1 MKVKSLGYVGF
12 GAPDP
17 GTWLTYATEIL
28 GLMPARAYAGEDWGM
43 PAIPGKGPTSGG
55 SGIAPDG
62 SVYLKMDD
70 WQWRIAVHPNQENL
84 GIMYLGLELGSELE
98 LADAVA
104 ELGAEGVKAVHGTQ
118 EQARA
123 RAVTGIAYTEDPMG
137 NSIELFYGPT
147 LDRNFQSPLGMSFR
161 TGPLGLGH
169 VNLLAAPLHQAQ
181 DFYTRVLG
189 FGLSDYIRFGESDS
203 ANFFHCN
210 DRHHSVGLLKV
221 GELTGIHHLML
232 EVESCDMV
240 CQCLERV
247 QDAGINITSTLGRH
261 VNDNTFSFYMSSPFG
276 FEVEIG
282 CDGLLLD
289 EQWTAHEFVEG
300 DLWGHRGLDP
310 ETITD
315 NLAGLAEKQGAA

>member
-43 PAIPGKGPTSGG
+43 PAIPGKGPASGG

-70 WQWRIAVHPNQENL
+70 WQWRIAVHPSQENL

-98 LADAVA
+98 LAQAVA
-104 ELGAEGVKAVHGTQ
+104 ELGAEGVEAVHGTQ

-147 LDRNFQSPLGMSFR
+147 LDRNFRSPLGMSFNA
-161 TGPLGLGH
+161 GPLGLGH
-169 VNLLAAPLHQAQ
+169 VNLLAAPLQQAQ

-189 FGLSDYIRFGESDS
+189 FGLWGLG
-203 ANFFHCN
+203 
-210 DRHHSVGLLKV
+210 VG
-221 GELTGIHHLML
+221 
-232 EVESCDMV
+232 
-240 CQCLERV
+240 
-247 QDAGINITSTLGRH
+247 
-261 VNDNTFSFYMSSPFG
+261 
-276 FEVEIG
+276 
-282 CDGLLLD
+282 
-289 EQWTAHEFVEG
+289 
-300 DLWGHRGLDP
+300 
-310 ETITD
+310 
-315 NLAGLAEKQGAA
+315 